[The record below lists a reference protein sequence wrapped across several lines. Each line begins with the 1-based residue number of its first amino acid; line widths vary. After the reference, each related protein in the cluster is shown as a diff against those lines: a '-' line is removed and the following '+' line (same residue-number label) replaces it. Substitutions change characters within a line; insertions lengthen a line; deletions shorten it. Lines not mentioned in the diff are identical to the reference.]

1 MKNLL
6 SYSLV
11 LIFIGI
17 IVFLNPIKISE
28 QSVTHNQNLGID
40 TTSREDKIINEED
53 NSKENEILDENN
65 DIDDKGKE
73 DIEFQMINQLQNN
86 WADNLLSVIN
96 KLISFN
102 YNLTQKEIIYLSVT
116 VIIVMVI
123 YFILFSAYQLIKPR
137 YPPPQQF
144 NIKLIKE

>member
-1 MKNLL
+1 
-6 SYSLV
+6 
-11 LIFIGI
+11 
-17 IVFLNPIKISE
+17 
-28 QSVTHNQNLGID
+28 
-40 TTSREDKIINEED
+40 
-53 NSKENEILDENN
+53 
-65 DIDDKGKE
+65 
-73 DIEFQMINQLQNN
+73 MINQLQNN

-123 YFILFSAYQLIKPR
+123 YFILFSAYQLIKPH

>member
-1 MKNLL
+1 MVDLL
-6 SYSLV
+6 KDW
-11 LIFIGI
+11 
-17 IVFLNPIKISE
+17 NPNKYMVE
-28 QSVTHNQNLGID
+28 V
-40 TTSREDKIINEED
+40 
-53 NSKENEILDENN
+53 ENEDGLLDKLSKSKTGEV
-65 DIDDKGKE
+65 IIADKGKE
-73 DIEFQMINQLQNN
+73 DIEFQMINKFQNN

-123 YFILFSAYQLIKPR
+123 YFILFSAYQLIKPH

>member
-1 MKNLL
+1 MVDLL
-6 SYSLV
+6 KDW
-11 LIFIGI
+11 
-17 IVFLNPIKISE
+17 NPNKYMVE
-28 QSVTHNQNLGID
+28 V
-40 TTSREDKIINEED
+40 
-53 NSKENEILDENN
+53 ENEDGLLDKLSKSKTGEVI
-65 DIDDKGKE
+65 IDDKGKE

-96 KLISFN
+96 KLISFD

-123 YFILFSAYQLIKPR
+123 YFILFSAYQLIKPH

>member
-1 MKNLL
+1 MVDLL
-6 SYSLV
+6 KDW
-11 LIFIGI
+11 
-17 IVFLNPIKISE
+17 NPNKYMVE
-28 QSVTHNQNLGID
+28 V
-40 TTSREDKIINEED
+40 
-53 NSKENEILDENN
+53 ENEDGLLDKLSKSKTGEVI
-65 DIDDKGKE
+65 IDDKGKE

>member
-1 MKNLL
+1 MVDLL
-6 SYSLV
+6 KDW
-11 LIFIGI
+11 
-17 IVFLNPIKISE
+17 NPNKYMVE
-28 QSVTHNQNLGID
+28 V
-40 TTSREDKIINEED
+40 
-53 NSKENEILDENN
+53 ENEDGILVKLSKTGEVI
-65 DIDDKGKE
+65 IDDKGKE

-102 YNLTQKEIIYLSVT
+102 YNFTQKEIIYLSVT

-144 NIKLIKE
+144 NIKLIQ